1 MIELNDALF
10 DDKIRKKLKD
20 EINYVPNDI
29 NKKIDSTLSKI
40 NKKRFTIKKA
50 LLHIG
55 KLYRGNTITWN
66 GHANICKQYSYY
78 RKYI

>member
-29 NKKIDSTLSKI
+29 NKRLIVHLAK
-40 NKKRFTIKKA
+40 
-50 LLHIG
+50 
-55 KLYRGNTITWN
+55 
-66 GHANICKQYSYY
+66 
-78 RKYI
+78 